1 MNLGE
6 VLDKLYDSKINCE
19 LASLWD
25 TGWKVR
31 LGDEMDGYVAGTL
44 VQTSAEAALWL
55 DKQARKRYPRSK
67 YAAGIEPPGESGN
80 GNLQP

>member
-1 MNLGE
+1 MNLSE
-6 VLDKLYDSKINCE
+6 VLDKLYDSEINCE
-19 LASLWD
+19 PASFWD

-31 LGDEMDGYVAGTL
+31 LGDEMNGYVAGTV

-67 YAAGIEPPGESGN
+67 YATGIEPPNESAN
-80 GNLQP
+80 GCPQP